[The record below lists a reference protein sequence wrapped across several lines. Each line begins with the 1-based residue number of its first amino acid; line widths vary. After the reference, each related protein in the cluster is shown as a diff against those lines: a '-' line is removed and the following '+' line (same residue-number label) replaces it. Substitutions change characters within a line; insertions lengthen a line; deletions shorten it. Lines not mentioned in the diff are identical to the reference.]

1 MNRDGIQ
8 DIVINRE
15 LGGRLD
21 YFAGEISDVATACYS
36 LFVAHD
42 GSERLVTWNE
52 VLEISER
59 LRYWLHE
66 IQATVFYQRQSE
78 LAELRAQRA
87 RDNLSAFNIY
97 RLAMERRHKAL
108 ATMDRPII
116 WFTRE
121 PTEQEAEWLRLF
133 ARSR

>member
-1 MNRDGIQ
+1 MDKRGLEDV
-8 DIVINRE
+8 VINSAI
-15 LGGRLD
+15 GGRLD
-21 YFAGEISDVATACYS
+21 YFASEINDVATACYS

-42 GSERLVTWNE
+42 GNERLVTWND
-52 VLEISER
+52 VLEVAER
-59 LRYWLHE
+59 LRFWQHE
-66 IQATVFYQRQSE
+66 LSATVFYQRQSE
-78 LAELRAQRA
+78 LAEMRAHRA
-87 RDNLSAFNIY
+87 RNNISAFNIY

-108 ATMDRPII
+108 ATTDRPII